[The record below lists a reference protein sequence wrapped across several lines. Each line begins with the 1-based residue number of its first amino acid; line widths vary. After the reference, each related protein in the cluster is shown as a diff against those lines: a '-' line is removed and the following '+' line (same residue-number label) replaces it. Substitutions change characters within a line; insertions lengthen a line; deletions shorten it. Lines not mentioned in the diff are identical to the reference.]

1 MAPLVGRRLGD
12 WCESVCVEEASHPG
26 SLTVKSSDGHPVQQP
41 TAQEQ
46 PLPEAYG
53 EVPKQHC
60 ESFVPSLLQFMHR
73 IRGDLPREEASLA
86 QMLLSSILSFPTA
99 MFSGTD
105 IELTGI

>member
-46 PLPEAYG
+46 PLPEACG

-60 ESFVPSLLQFMHR
+60 ESFVPTPLQFMHR